1 MLANWLTTPPT
12 HFVLH
17 EPNLKR
23 ERRTRLTVMQ
33 LEAWGL
39 SLDEVQARQWGVKE
53 VEADKSAAFLE
64 RWQAERVILCVR
76 DIREVAL
83 SLFEKHRR
91 QGNLDTYPDSWASEY
106 SVREAAG
113 LVALAARL
121 EQDGPEWR
129 IARYEDFARS
139 EAERAAIAAFV
150 GWPGGG
156 DERALLERIDRGF
169 EGGQRSRR
177 HLGAAETALADAVA
191 EQCGAYQRRFGYR

>member
-17 EPNLKR
+17 EPNLER
-23 ERRTRLTVMQ
+23 ERRTRLTVLQ
-33 LEAWGL
+33 LEAWEL

-64 RWQAERVILCVR
+64 RWRPERVVLCVR
-76 DIREVAL
+76 DMREVAL
-83 SLFEKHRR
+83 SLFDKHRR
-91 QGNLDTYPDSWASEY
+91 QGNLDRYPDSWASDY
-106 SVREAAG
+106 CVREAAG
-113 LVALAARL
+113 LVALADRL
-121 EQDGPEWR
+121 EGDGPPAR
-129 IARYEDFARS
+129 VARYEDFARE

-169 EGGQRSRR
+169 EGGQRSERE
-177 HLGAAETALADAVA
+177 LGAAEMALADAIA
-191 EQCGAYQRRFGYR
+191 DQCGAYQQRFGYR